1 MVNIKER
8 ETGSTEAGRL
18 PMKTPPV
25 VSAEE
30 WEAARQQL
38 LVKEKALTRARDALA
53 AERRR
58 MPWLAVEKAY
68 VFDGPKGKASLLDL
82 FDGRRQ
88 LIVYRAFFEP
98 GVFGWPEHACRGCSL
113 GADQVAHLSHL
124 NARDT
129 TLAYA
134 SRAPQADIARL
145 KARMG
150 WEMPWYTITDGFDKD
165 FGVDEWHGHNAFIR
179 NGDDVFR
186 TYFINNRA
194 DEAMGTTWSYL
205 DLTRSA
211 VRRSGRTR
219 RRVTRK
225 RRLTSGGTGTT
236 TTRSRPRLT
245 RSGSGVRRWSC
256 RHAKGL
262 RKGWLAWLQLRGW
275 KSHDARLRND
285 APEPAFLGVSALLFA
300 VSAAVTIVWCTSMS
314 AIGGMP
320 MPGGWTMS
328 MAWMRMPG
336 QTWPGAAASFLGMWV
351 VMMVAMMLPSLVPM
365 LKRYRQAV
373 GRIDETRLGLLTAI
387 VGAGYF
393 FVWTVF
399 GMAVFPLG
407 AALAAMRCSSRRSRA
422 LYDRGRR
429 GRARRRLPAVHR
441 VEGASPACC
450 REASASARADVTASY
465 GETVTAWR
473 HGLRLGLHCCQCCAG
488 LIVILL
494 VSGVIGLRAM
504 AVVTAAITAE
514 RLAPAG
520 ERLARTIGA
529 VVVSAG
535 VFLIAR
541 AALGTP

>member
-18 PMKTPPV
+18 PMNTPPV

-113 GADQVAHLSHL
+113 GADQVAHLAHL

-186 TYFINNRA
+186 TYFINNRG
-194 DEAMGTTWSYL
+194 DEAMGSYL
-205 DLTRSA
+205 ELPRHHA
-211 VRRSGRTR
+211 ARA
-219 RRVTRK
+219 
-225 RRLTSGGTGTT
+225 SGGVG
-236 TTRSRPRLT
+236 
-245 RSGSGVRRWSC
+245 
-256 RHAKGL
+256 GL
-262 RKGWLAWLQLRGW
+262 ARGLPPNPALQVVELARQLRG
-275 KSHDARLRND
+275 
-285 APEPAFLGVSALLFA
+285 
-300 VSAAVTIVWCTSMS
+300 
-314 AIGGMP
+314 
-320 MPGGWTMS
+320 
-328 MAWMRMPG
+328 
-336 QTWPGAAASFLGMWV
+336 Q
-351 VMMVAMMLPSLVPM
+351 
-365 LKRYRQAV
+365 
-373 GRIDETRLGLLTAI
+373 GLA
-387 VGAGYF
+387 
-393 FVWTVF
+393 
-399 GMAVFPLG
+399 
-407 AALAAMRCSSRRSRA
+407 
-422 LYDRGRR
+422 
-429 GRARRRLPAVHR
+429 
-441 VEGASPACC
+441 
-450 REASASARADVTASY
+450 
-465 GETVTAWR
+465 
-473 HGLRLGLHCCQCCAG
+473 
-488 LIVILL
+488 
-494 VSGVIGLRAM
+494 
-504 AVVTAAITAE
+504 
-514 RLAPAG
+514 
-520 ERLARTIGA
+520 
-529 VVVSAG
+529 
-535 VFLIAR
+535 
-541 AALGTP
+541 